1 MEIAHLIEIAGVGI
15 VTAAS
20 VRAMFGVYS
29 FASRRMEFVR
39 QEQRDIAEYR
49 KYAAGALGKSDSQ
62 YPAAER
68 PWIGKRKFR
77 VAARVHEN
85 QARDICSFYL
95 APYDGGP
102 VPAFRPGQ
110 FLTFELAV
118 PGQDQPVMR
127 CYSISNSPT
136 EQGYYRV
143 TVKRLVPPEG
153 AAPGTPAGLSS
164 NHFHDHL
171 REGAIVE
178 AYAPAGEFYL
188 DEESERPVVLIAGG
202 VGLTPLFSMLKW
214 LVATKSTREIWLFYG
229 VRNRAEHAMF
239 DQLHWLGHKV
249 RNLRMVVAYSQ
260 PTWWCRKDIDY
271 HIEGHVTAD
280 MLRPVIE
287 ARDCQIYLCGPSV
300 MMDSLT
306 TGLTEIGVPRDTI
319 RLEAFGSAWR
329 PAAPE
334 ETSESAEPNK
344 AFQVKFARSGKTI
357 EWSRGQ
363 GSLLELAEAHGV
375 KARSGCRHGIC
386 GSCATAL
393 KGGEVSYLHQPEKEP
408 AAGKCL
414 PCITQPR
421 SDVVLDL

>member
-20 VRAMFGVYS
+20 VRAMYGAYS

-49 KYAAGALGKSDSQ
+49 KYAAGTLEKSDLLH
-62 YPAAER
+62 PGAEQ

-110 FLTFELAV
+110 FLTFEIAV
-118 PGQDQPVMR
+118 PGQDKPVMR

-171 REGAIVE
+171 QEGAIVE

-188 DEESERPVVLIAGG
+188 EEESERPVVLIAGG

-214 LVATKSTREIWLFYG
+214 LVATKSSREVWLFYG

-249 RNLRMVVAYSQ
+249 RNLKMVVAYSQ
-260 PTWWCRKDIDY
+260 PTWWCRKEIDY
-271 HIEGHVTAD
+271 HIEGRVTAD
-280 MLRPVIE
+280 MLRPVIG
-287 ARDCQIYLCGPSV
+287 ARDCEIYLCGPSA

-306 TGLTEIGVPRDTI
+306 TDLTEIGVPRDDI
-319 RLEAFGSAWR
+319 RLEAFGSSSR
-329 PAAPE
+329 LAAAE
-334 ETSESAEPNK
+334 EISEAAESDA

-375 KARSGCRHGIC
+375 KARSGCRQGIC

-393 KGGEVSYLHQPEKEP
+393 KGGEVSYLHQPDRQPE
-408 AAGKCL
+408 AGKCL

-421 SDVVLDL
+421 SDLVLDL